1 MYDKKGQKTFIANSL
16 YLACYSLFLVLEFMK
31 IERDFKSRLYIAR
44 ILKLETLPPTK
55 GN

>member
-1 MYDKKGQKTFIANSL
+1 MTEKSQKMVIANSL

-31 IERDFKSRLYIAR
+31 IERDFESRLYIAR
-44 ILKLETLPPTK
+44 VLKLETLPPTK

>member
-1 MYDKKGQKTFIANSL
+1 MIEKSQKTFIANSL

-31 IERDFKSRLYIAR
+31 IERDFESCLYLAR
-44 ILKLETLPPTK
+44 VLKLETLPPTK

>member
-1 MYDKKGQKTFIANSL
+1 MFDKKGQKTFVANSL

-31 IERDFKSRLYIAR
+31 IERDFQSRLSIAR